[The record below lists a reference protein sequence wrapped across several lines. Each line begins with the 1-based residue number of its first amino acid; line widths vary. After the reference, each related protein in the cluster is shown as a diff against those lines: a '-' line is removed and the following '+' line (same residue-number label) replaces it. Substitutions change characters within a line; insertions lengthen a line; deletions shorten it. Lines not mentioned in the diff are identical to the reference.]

1 MLQGI
6 GGSMLNPVAMSIIT
20 QVFTEKLER
29 AKAIGL
35 WGSVTGISL
44 GMGPIIGGLIVSYG
58 GMSFCK
64 CTDHSNHPYTKFV
77 PESKVED
84 GEK

>member
-6 GGSMLNPVAMSIIT
+6 GGSMLNPVAMFIIT

-35 WGSVTGISL
+35 WGLLQGF
-44 GMGPIIGGLIVSYG
+44 P
-58 GMSFCK
+58 
-64 CTDHSNHPYTKFV
+64 
-77 PESKVED
+77 
-84 GEK
+84 

>member
-1 MLQGI
+1 
-6 GGSMLNPVAMSIIT
+6 MLNPVAMSIIT

-44 GMGPIIGGLIVSYG
+44 GMVIIGGLIVSYF
-58 GMSFCK
+58 SWRYVFL
-64 CTDHSNHPYTKFV
+64 
-77 PESKVED
+77 
-84 GEK
+84 

>member
-1 MLQGI
+1 MGFLQTPGQLIAFRMLQGI

-35 WGSVTGISL
+35 GSVTGISL
-44 GMGPIIGGLIVSYG
+44 GMGPIIGGLIVSYF
-58 GMSFCK
+58 SWRYVFL
-64 CTDHSNHPYTKFV
+64 
-77 PESKVED
+77 
-84 GEK
+84 